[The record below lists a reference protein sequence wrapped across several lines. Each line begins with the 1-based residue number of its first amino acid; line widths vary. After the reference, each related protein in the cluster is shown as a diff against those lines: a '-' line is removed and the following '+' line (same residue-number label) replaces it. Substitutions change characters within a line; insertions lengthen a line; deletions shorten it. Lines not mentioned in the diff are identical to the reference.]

1 MKRLNFW
8 SLCLRVGC
16 AARNAMSDPRNL
28 NFEKQPKNY
37 AQLKAELTSEASGTS
52 GKTLY
57 ENIIAAAKQQVK
69 ELGCFVAGT
78 LVHTREGL
86 VPIEK
91 IKVGDYVLS
100 KLESGEGEQSYQR
113 VTRTYEYEDREVY
126 FAAWVVEDRVV
137 PRAKPVDF
145 SKLERGYV
153 VVTGAHP
160 FRVRQVETVS
170 EEGRRIFQEV
180 DDWMSIESM
189 HQLDSDDRIKG
200 GAGLTFHV
208 ELVDGRVA
216 CLRYPEALL
225 QDNNHNI
232 GIGFYSQAWDWG
244 GTEVQF
250 TENGPI
256 ATIGNTGIF
265 YKERGLDIDIDE
277 ETLLDYQMEYDST
290 KPLNTQLMGR
300 LLMRRKVYNIEVE
313 NTHTYFVGVMGA
325 WVHNI
330 SGIVEKTL
338 THNPVKD
345 VGVYMYEKGKAAFH
359 KALRLQQNGNKGI
372 AITPDIDA
380 LSSGGQSSRVRHAH
394 TARNQW
400 CARRTLP

>member
-16 AARNAMSDPRNL
+16 AVRNAMSDPRNL

-37 AQLKAELTSEASGTS
+37 AQLKAELTSEASGAS

-86 VPIEK
+86 RPIEQ

-100 KLESGEGEQSYQR
+100 KPESGEGEQSYQR

-126 FAAWVVEDRVV
+126 FAAWTIPEMYPVERSQWV
-137 PRAKPVDF
+137 
-145 SKLERGYV
+145 SGYA

-160 FRVRQVETVS
+160 FRVHHITTYD
-170 EEGRRIFQEV
+170 EEGVDTVHEV
-180 DDWMSIESM
+180 NAWMNIEAMIQMERSYHM
-189 HQLDSDDRIKG
+189 NGG
-200 GAGLTFHV
+200 GALFRV

-216 CLRYPEALL
+216 SLWKFEAVLQQQKPEC
-225 QDNNHNI
+225 
-232 GIGFYSQAWDWG
+232 GIGFKREAWNWG
-244 GTEVQF
+244 GTAIRF

-256 ATIGNTGIF
+256 VTRASNGWSYQEG
-265 YKERGLDIDIDE
+265 GLDIDVDE
-277 ETLLDYQMEYDST
+277 ETLLDYQMDYDWR

-313 NTHTYFVGVMGA
+313 NTHTYFVGEMGV

-338 THNPVKD
+338 TRNPVKD
-345 VGVYMYEKGKAAFH
+345 VGVYMYEKGRAAFH
-359 KALRLQQNGNKGI
+359 AALRLQQNGNKGI

-394 TARNQW
+394 AARNQW